1 MNNSFQIQT
10 MTGQYWLDIVA
21 ALAEKDA
28 IIAAKDAEIATLQP
42 GYVAPE
48 PPTVEK
54 RVADAIAAVVESMT
68 EEEKAIYAD
77 VAISFPAKAEPVEG
91 IGAVEK
97 AEP

>member
-1 MNNSFQIQT
+1 

-54 RVADAIAAVVESMT
+54 RVADAIAAVLT
-68 EEEKAIYAD
+68 DEEKVTYAD
-77 VAISFPAKAEPVEG
+77 VAILFAPKAKPVED

>member
-1 MNNSFQIQT
+1 MKTAFELQT
-10 MTGQYWLDIVA
+10 QDHMTWLEHCELV
-21 ALAEKDA
+21 KDMTA
-28 IIAAKDAEIATLQP
+28 QLAAKDAEIATLQP

-54 RVADAIAAVVESMT
+54 LIADAIAAVVEALP

-77 VAISFPAKAEPVEG
+77 VSISFPAKAEPVEG